1 MEVHRNR
8 YVNPM
13 LLPEGHPFCLGF
25 ITVQGHFGVHV
36 MLHQEFEDKIYQHE
50 RSDCHRQMED

>member
-25 ITVQGHFGVHV
+25 VTVQGHFGVHV
-36 MLHQEFEDKIYQHE
+36 MFHQELRDK
-50 RSDCHRQMED
+50 SMNV